1 MRLTRSIVPNL
12 MTLLNVFLGFA
23 AMVEISKG
31 DYSQA
36 TIYILVA
43 GLFDTLDGITAR
55 LLKAASEFGVELDSL
70 CDVVSFGVA
79 PAYMTYHAFFFEYGS
94 IGLLISSLPALTG
107 VVRLAR
113 FNSNI
118 SGFEDKKYFIGMPI
132 PGGAL
137 LIISY
142 ITFFHIPG
150 VISGNEAFYGM
161 IAVTV
166 LTSLAMVSRIKFDN
180 MPRPSWTYIKENPV
194 KFIVFTVAVVAAIAS
209 QGKFIFYFMSFYLLF
224 SAIRHFINWIREV
237 RKPEDE
243 LDEDFEGEPGPYDE

>member
-1 MRLTRSIVPNL
+1 

-36 TIYILVA
+36 TIYIIAA
-43 GLFDTLDGITAR
+43 GFFDALDGVTAR

-94 IGLLISSLPALTG
+94 FGLLISSLPALTG

-118 SGFEDKKYFIGMPI
+118 TGFEDKKYFIGMPI

-142 ITFFHIPG
+142 ITFFHVPG
-150 VISGNEAFYGM
+150 VVSGDYGIYAM

-180 MPRPSWTYIKENPV
+180 MPRPTWTYIKENPL
-194 KFIVFTVAVVAAIAS
+194 KFIIFTVAIVVAIAT
-209 QGKFIFYFMSFYLLF
+209 QGKFIFYFMVSYLLF
-224 SAIRHFINWIREV
+224 SSIRHFINWIRAV

-243 LDEDFEGEPGPYDE
+243 LEEDFDGEPGPYNE

>member
-1 MRLTRSIVPNL
+1 
-12 MTLLNVFLGFA
+12 MTLLNIFLGFA
-23 AMVEISKG
+23 ALVEISKG
-31 DYSQA
+31 DYQQA

-79 PAYMTYHAFFFEYGS
+79 PAFMAYHAFFHEYGS

-118 SGFEDKKYFIGMPI
+118 TGLEDKKYFIGMPI

-137 LIISY
+137 IIISY

-150 VISGNEAFYGM
+150 VISGAAAFYAM

-166 LTSLAMVSRIKFDN
+166 LTSLAMVSKIKFDN
-180 MPRPSWTYIKENPV
+180 MPRPTWTYIKENPV
-194 KFIVFTVAVVAAIAS
+194 KFIIFTAAIIAAFATK
-209 QGKFIFYFMSFYLLF
+209 GIFIFYFMVAYLLF
-224 SAIRHFINWIREV
+224 SSIRHLINWIREV

-243 LDEDFEGEPGPYDE
+243 LDDEFDSEPGPYDE